1 MLEVPIAKIVTFTS
15 LQQKALV
22 ATHSEEFEKSQEPLG
37 TTVLRLLDASG
48 ATEGDALAL
57 GKRERNKLHTLR
69 AIYQSALYLFD
80 KQGFDRTTV
89 EEIASGAG
97 VTQRT
102 LFNYF
107 PTKESIVSFPLG
119 YLGRSL
125 SSRVRTAE
133 ASLNPLEA
141 LADGILQLFDEVSRT
156 PNLSNALL
164 LGYKIVNSTP
174 SLGELNLARRS
185 QLYLVAWKALLER
198 GVDPDDQTLRAA
210 SSGVVACSL
219 ASMFSWLEAEMTF
232 SLVELTRSALSIM
245 SQDLFS

>member
-1 MLEVPIAKIVTFTS
+1 M
-15 LQQKALV
+15 

-37 TTVLRLLDASG
+37 NVVLRLLDAGGVPDSS
-48 ATEGDALAL
+48 AFLL

-69 AIYQSALYLFD
+69 AIYQSALVLFD
-80 KQGFDRTTV
+80 KQGFDGTTV
-89 EEIASGAG
+89 EEIAVSAG

-125 SSRVRTAE
+125 SSRVRTADFGL
-133 ASLNPLEA
+133 SPLEA
-141 LADGILQLFDEVSRT
+141 LADGILQMFEEVSRT
-156 PNLSNALL
+156 PSLYNALR
-164 LGYKIVNSTP
+164 LGYKVVNSTP

-185 QLYLVAWKALLER
+185 QLYIVAWKALLER
-198 GVDPDDQTLRAA
+198 GVSPDDQTLRAA
-210 SSGVVACSL
+210 SSGIVACAL
-219 ASMFSWLEAEMTF
+219 ASMFAWLEGEMGF

-245 SQDLFS
+245 AQDLFS

>member
-1 MLEVPIAKIVTFTS
+1 MT
-15 LQQKALV
+15 
-22 ATHSEEFEKSQEPLG
+22 THSEELERSQEPLG
-37 TTVLRLLDASG
+37 GAVLRLLDEPGPPDSELASM
-48 ATEGDALAL
+48 

-69 AIYQSALYLFD
+69 AIYQSALFLFD
-80 KQGFDRTTV
+80 KQGFDNTRV
-89 EEIASGAG
+89 EEIALGAG

-125 SSRVRTAE
+125 SSRVRTADN
-133 ASLNPLEA
+133 SLNPLEA
-141 LADGILQLFDEVSRT
+141 LADGIIQLFDEVSRT
-156 PNLSNALL
+156 PSFSNVLR
-164 LGYKIVNSTP
+164 LGYKVVNSTP

-210 SSGVVACSL
+210 SAGIVACSL
-219 ASMFSWLEAEMTF
+219 ASMFSWLEADMGF
-232 SLVELTRSALSIM
+232 SLVDLTKSAFLIM

>member
-1 MLEVPIAKIVTFTS
+1 M
-15 LQQKALV
+15 

-37 TTVLRLLDASG
+37 NTVLRLLDSAGVPES
-48 ATEGDALAL
+48 DILPL

-69 AIYQSALYLFD
+69 AIYQSALQLFD
-80 KQGFDRTTV
+80 AQGFDNTTV
-89 EEIASGAG
+89 EEISTSAG

-125 SSRVRTAE
+125 SSRVRTASV
-133 ASLNPLEA
+133 SLSPLEA
-141 LADGILQLFDEVSRT
+141 LAEGILQLFEEVSKT
-156 PNLSNALL
+156 PSLSNALK

-185 QLYLVAWKALLER
+185 QLYMVAWKALLER
-198 GVDPDDQTLRAA
+198 GVEPDDQTLRAA
-210 SSGVVACSL
+210 SSGIVACSL
-219 ASMFSWLEAEMTF
+219 ASMFSWLEADMRF

-245 SQDLFS
+245 SQDLFGEGNL

>member
-1 MLEVPIAKIVTFTS
+1 M
-15 LQQKALV
+15 
-22 ATHSEEFEKSQEPLG
+22 ATHSEELERSQEPFG
-37 TTVLRLLDASG
+37 SAVLRLLDG
-48 ATEGDALAL
+48 PGTPDAELISM

-69 AIYQSALYLFD
+69 AIYQSALFLFD
-80 KQGFDRTTV
+80 KQGFDNTTV
-89 EEIASGAG
+89 EEIAVGAG

-125 SSRVRTAE
+125 SSRVRTADV
-133 ASLNPLEA
+133 SLNPLEA
-141 LADGILQLFDEVSRT
+141 LGDGIIQLFDEVSRT
-156 PNLSNALL
+156 PSFSNVLR
-164 LGYKIVNSTP
+164 LGYKVVNSTP

-210 SSGVVACSL
+210 SSGIVACSL
-219 ASMFSWLEAEMTF
+219 ASMFSWLEADMQF
-232 SLVELTRSALSIM
+232 SLVDLTKSAFAIM
-245 SQDLFS
+245 SQDFFS

>member
-1 MLEVPIAKIVTFTS
+1 MV
-15 LQQKALV
+15 
-22 ATHSEEFEKSQEPLG
+22 THSEEFEKSQESLG
-37 TTVLRLLDASG
+37 NSVLRLLDSSASRDG
-48 ATEGDALAL
+48 EYVPL

-80 KQGFDRTTV
+80 KQGFDNTTV

-125 SSRVRTAE
+125 TSRVRTAE
-133 ASLNPLEA
+133 SSLNPLEA
-141 LADGILQLFDEVSRT
+141 LAEGIIQLFDEVART
-156 PNLSNALL
+156 PTLSHALH
-164 LGYKIVNSTP
+164 LGYKVVNSTP
-174 SLGELNLARRS
+174 SLGELNFARRS

-198 GVDPDDQTLRAA
+198 GVSADDQALRAA
-210 SSGVVACSL
+210 SSGIVACSL
-219 ASMFSWLEAEMTF
+219 AAMFAWLDANMSF
-232 SLVELTRSALSIM
+232 SLVDFTRSAFSIM
-245 SQDLFS
+245 SKDLFS

>member
-1 MLEVPIAKIVTFTS
+1 MT
-15 LQQKALV
+15 
-22 ATHSEEFEKSQEPLG
+22 THSEELERSQEPLG
-37 TTVLRLLDASG
+37 GAVLRLLDEPGPPDSELASM
-48 ATEGDALAL
+48 

-69 AIYQSALYLFD
+69 AIYQSALFLFD
-80 KQGFDRTTV
+80 KQGFDNTKV
-89 EEIASGAG
+89 EEIALAAG

-125 SSRVRTAE
+125 SSRVRTADV
-133 ASLNPLEA
+133 SLNPLDA
-141 LADGILQLFDEVSRT
+141 LADGIIQLFDEVSRT
-156 PNLSNALL
+156 PSFSNVLR
-164 LGYKIVNSTP
+164 LGYKVVNTTP

-198 GVDPDDQTLRAA
+198 GVDPDDQSLRAA
-210 SSGVVACSL
+210 SAGVVACSL
-219 ASMFSWLEAEMTF
+219 ASMFSWLEADMRF
-232 SLVELTRSALSIM
+232 SLVDLTKSAFLIM